1 MSKLDDIMAAV
12 GIPKFQQF
20 FGDPATITPINGGAV
35 LSAVAIPVET
45 LEYAGDIVDLP
56 TNALRL
62 KFAKADYPALV
73 RGDRIAFKSAAYRV
87 DRVDPDTTN
96 AYLIGVWVIPS

>member
-1 MSKLDDIMAAV
+1 MSQFDDIMAAV
-12 GIPKFQQF
+12 GIPKLQQF
-20 FGDPATITPINGGAV
+20 FGDPATVTPINGGSAI
-35 LSAVAIPVET
+35 SAVAIPVET

-62 KFAKADYPALV
+62 KFAKTDYPAPV
-73 RGDRIAFKSAAYRV
+73 RGDRIVFKSATHKM

-96 AYLIGVWVIPS
+96 AYFIGVWVIPI

>member
-1 MSKLDDIMAAV
+1 MSQFDDIMAAV
-12 GIPKFQQF
+12 GIPKLQQF
-20 FGDPATITPINGGAV
+20 FGDPATVTPINGGSAI
-35 LSAVAIPVET
+35 SAVAIPVET

-62 KFAKADYPALV
+62 KFAKADYPAPV
-73 RGDRIAFKSAAYRV
+73 RGDRIVFKSATYRV

-96 AYLIGVWVIPS
+96 AYFIGVLVIPA

>member
-1 MSKLDDIMAAV
+1 MSKVGDIMTRV
-12 GIPKFQQF
+12 GVPKFQRF
-20 FGDPATITPINGGAV
+20 FGDPATVTPINGGAAI
-35 LSAVAIPVET
+35 STVAIPVET

-62 KFAKADYPALV
+62 KFAKTDYPAPV
-73 RGDRIAFKSAAYRV
+73 RGDRIAFKSVAYRM

-96 AYLIGVWVIPS
+96 TYFIGVWVIPA